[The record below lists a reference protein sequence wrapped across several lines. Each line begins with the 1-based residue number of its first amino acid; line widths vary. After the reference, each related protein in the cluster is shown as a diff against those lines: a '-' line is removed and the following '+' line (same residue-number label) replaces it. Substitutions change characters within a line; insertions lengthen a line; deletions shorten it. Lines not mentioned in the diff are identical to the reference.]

1 MLLPAAPRAFHGG
14 NSKFRMSGTKFVSHW
29 WRPGLTSRNSPSP
42 LEVAVLPGPLAERER
57 VVEDELRLVEDVED
71 DRQVRHGR
79 EPGRLG
85 ARPIEDLVLR
95 VHRNAEYRRRSPLER
110 VALAVRFLDGRSPAA
125 RDDVDQLVVHMLLGV
140 ELPAR
145 RNLDHVGRE
154 EVAATG
160 QVHVRAEPAQPLP
173 WLERHRVAVN
183 GVGLDNRYAFAFHEV
198 VVGEH
203 SVVRVEVH
211 FVAHVLPPVG

>member
-1 MLLPAAPRAFHGG
+1 M
-14 NSKFRMSGTKFVSHW
+14 
-29 WRPGLTSRNSPSP
+29 
-42 LEVAVLPGPLAERER
+42 
-57 VVEDELRLVEDVED
+57 
-71 DRQVRHGR
+71 
-79 EPGRLG
+79 
-85 ARPIEDLVLR
+85 
-95 VHRNAEYRRRSPLER
+95 
-110 VALAVRFLDGRSPAA
+110 
-125 RDDVDQLVVHMLLGV
+125 DQLVVHVLLGV

-203 SVVRVEVH
+203 AVIRVEVH
-211 FVAHVLPPVG
+211 FVAHVLPPLYEPRRMSGVREAYITARGC